1 MSDVSCPFILH
12 GDPLQHVLD
21 YLDVR
26 SLCTALQVC
35 KEWST
40 AGSRDDHWRKLAAQK
55 WPAHTLR
62 LLPFYASYKDLL
74 KDDNKRSACPTIDL
88 ISSSKHSAYKY
99 NRASYFLE
107 CRLTTLQWDR
117 GAHLVRLCFDARG
130 DLDLRQP
137 DTSSAA
143 VVVDRPEHNYHLGGM
158 MQPKL
163 CDLVQTA
170 RAEACELW
178 INRRRHTKGCLV
190 WTDQGLFNSPL
201 RAGSMQCT
209 SKCNSRC
216 TSDCNS
222 IYVPWPVNTSLVF
235 CFANAVVS
243 GPQYL
248 DADCNCV
255 ELLKIPAHCHY
266 RDAFVAQCTS
276 YELPNAP
283 DLVFRSESEDKS
295 KLLWQSLPDVIR
307 NNQQWWG

>member
-1 MSDVSCPFILH
+1 MSDNSCPFILH

-40 AGSRDDHWRKLAAQK
+40 AGCRDDHWRKLAAQR

-74 KDDNKRSACPTIDL
+74 RDDNKRSACPTIDL
-88 ISSSKHSAYKY
+88 TSSSKHSAYKY

-107 CRLTTLQWDR
+107 CRLTALQWDR

-137 DTSSAA
+137 GTSSAA
-143 VVVDRPEHNYHLGGM
+143 VVVDRPEHNYHPGGM

-190 WTDQGLFNSPL
+190 
-201 RAGSMQCT
+201 
-209 SKCNSRC
+209 
-216 TSDCNS
+216 
-222 IYVPWPVNTSLVF
+222 
-235 CFANAVVS
+235 
-243 GPQYL
+243 
-248 DADCNCV
+248 
-255 ELLKIPAHCHY
+255 
-266 RDAFVAQCTS
+266 DAFMGQCTS
-276 YELPNAP
+276 YELPKAP
-283 DLVFRSESEDKS
+283 DSVFRSESEDKS